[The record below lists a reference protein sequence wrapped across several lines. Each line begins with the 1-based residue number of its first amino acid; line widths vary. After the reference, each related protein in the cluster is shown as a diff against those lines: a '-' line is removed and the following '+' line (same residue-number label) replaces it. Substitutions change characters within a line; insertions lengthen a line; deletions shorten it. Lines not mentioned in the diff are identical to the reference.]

1 MLTYDEALAKAKAVK
16 SRINYCVEYT
26 NAYSFGYRIGEN
38 EGGDA
43 SVVIMKDDGRVVNLL
58 DYALTPDK
66 EFVREFNIEQQND
79 YKKRNPKDI
88 NKKLHSLTKEQANG
102 LADSLNSV
110 YVGEKPADKPKATM
124 FNVSRFD
131 DDGFGIR
138 NITMPCDK
146 YDEYKE
152 NGPDGVD
159 RWTSNGHGLTMGD
172 PVLTPEQAAEIDNAT
187 EKD

>member
-1 MLTYDEALAKAKAVK
+1 MLTFDVALAKAKAVK

-43 SVVIMKDDGRVVNLL
+43 PVVIMKDDGRVINLL

-66 EFVREFNIEQQND
+66 EYVRSFDIET
-79 YKKRNPKDI
+79 
-88 NKKLHSLTKEQANG
+88 NKP
-102 LADSLNSV
+102 V
-110 YVGEKPADKPKATM
+110 ATM
-124 FNVSRFD
+124 YNVSRFD
-131 DDGFGIR
+131 DDGFGIY
-138 NITMPCDK
+138 NITMPSDK

-152 NGPDGVD
+152 NGPDGID

-187 EKD
+187 ERD